1 MPGPL
6 DGIRIID
13 FTTMIAGPYG
23 TMILADQ
30 GADVIKVE
38 APARSDHARRAGY
51 GQRHFTAAFVNNN
64 RNKRSISV
72 DAKSPAG
79 RQVVLDLARSA
90 DVFVQNYRP
99 GVMARLGL
107 DYDDLRA
114 VKPDLIYVSMS
125 GWGERGP
132 YAGKPVYDP
141 IIQALSGLASVQAGS
156 DHDRP
161 RLIRTVLPDK
171 LTGVTAAQAVSAALF
186 SRERTGVGQHIRLS
200 MLDSVVAFLW
210 STDMGSQTFVG
221 KEVDVA
227 HAATFIDLIYE
238 TASGYISVSVMA
250 NDQWQGLCHA
260 VGHPEW
266 LDDERFKTPSG
277 RDRHANERLEM
288 TQEALLEKTAEE
300 WLEVLEAAG
309 VPCAPVLTRA
319 EMIRH
324 AQVQASGIV
333 IETDH
338 PHAGRLR
345 QARNAARFAVTTPEI
360 RHGAPHLGEHTMD
373 ILADL
378 GYGEDRRGRC
388 SRTGSLAPLDRV
400 ETPSFVPQ
408 RVREFLD
415 HEAVGQH
422 HARLGR
428 GVGREGVQEAH
439 VR

>member
-6 DGIRIID
+6 DGVRIID

-64 RNKRSISV
+64 RNKRSISL
-72 DAKSPAG
+72 DAKSPEG
-79 RQVVLDLARSA
+79 RQVVLDLARTA

-107 DYDDLRA
+107 DYDDLRT
-114 VKPDLIYVSMS
+114 VNPDLIYVSMS
-125 GWGERGP
+125 GWGEHGP
-132 YAGKPVYDP
+132 YAHKPVYDP

-250 NDQWQGLCHA
+250 NDQWRGLCHA
-260 VGHPEW
+260 LGRPEW
-266 LDDERFKTPSG
+266 LDDERFKTPAG
-277 RDRHANERLEM
+277 RDRHANERLEL
-288 TQEALLEKTAEE
+288 TQQALLAKTAEE
-300 WLEVLEAAG
+300 WLEILEAAG

-319 EMIRH
+319 EMVRH
-324 AQVQASGIV
+324 AQVEASGIV
-333 IETDH
+333 VETEH

-345 QARNAARFAVTTPEI
+345 QARNAARFAVTVPEI
-360 RHGAPHLGEHTMD
+360 RRGAPHLGEHTMD
-373 ILADL
+373 ILDDL
-378 GYGEDRRGRC
+378 GYEEDRRQAL
-388 SRTGSLAPLDRV
+388 LANGIVSAP
-400 ETPSFVPQ
+400 
-408 RVREFLD
+408 
-415 HEAVGQH
+415 
-422 HARLGR
+422 
-428 GVGREGVQEAH
+428 
-439 VR
+439 

>member
-1 MPGPL
+1 MTGPL
-6 DGIRIID
+6 NGVRIID

-30 GADVIKVE
+30 GADVVKVE

-79 RQVVLDLARSA
+79 RQVVLDLARTA

-132 YAGKPVYDP
+132 YAHKPVYDP
-141 IIQALSGLASVQAGS
+141 IIQALSGLASVQAGA

-250 NDQWQGLCHA
+250 NDQWHGLCHA
-260 VGHPEW
+260 LGHPEW
-266 LDDERFKTPSG
+266 LDDERFETPTG
-277 RDRHANERLEM
+277 RDRHANERLEL

-319 EMIRH
+319 EMVRH
-324 AQVQASGIV
+324 AQVEASGIV
-333 IETDH
+333 VETDH

-345 QARNAARFAVTTPEI
+345 QARNAARFAVTVPEI
-360 RHGAPHLGEHTMD
+360 RHGAPHLGEHTMEV
-373 ILADL
+373 LSEL
-378 GYGEDRRGRC
+378 GYGEDRRQAL
-388 SRTGSLAPLDRV
+388 LANGIVSAPDRPT
-400 ETPSFVPQ
+400 E
-408 RVREFLD
+408 
-415 HEAVGQH
+415 
-422 HARLGR
+422 
-428 GVGREGVQEAH
+428 
-439 VR
+439 

>member
-1 MPGPL
+1 
-6 DGIRIID
+6 
-13 FTTMIAGPYG
+13 MIAGPYG

-72 DAKSPAG
+72 DAKSPQG
-79 RQVVLDLARSA
+79 RQVVLDLAGTA

-114 VKPDLIYVSMS
+114 VKPDLVYVSMS

-132 YAGKPVYDP
+132 YAHKPVYDP

-156 DHDRP
+156 DHGRP

-186 SRERTGVGQHIRLS
+186 SRERTGVGQHVQLS
-200 MLDSVVAFLW
+200 MLDAVVAFLW

-250 NDQWQGLCHA
+250 NDQWQGLCRA

-266 LDDERFKTPSG
+266 LDDERFKTPAR
-277 RDRHANERLEM
+277 RDRHANERLEL
-288 TQEALLEKTAEE
+288 TQEALLAKSAEE
-300 WLEVLEAAG
+300 WLEILEAAG

-319 EMIRH
+319 EMVRH
-324 AQVQASGIV
+324 AQVEASGIV

-345 QARNAARFAVTTPEI
+345 QARNAARFAATVPEI
-360 RHGAPHLGEHTMD
+360 RYGAPHLGEHTMD
-373 ILADL
+373 ILEDL
-378 GYGEDRRGRC
+378 GYGPDQRQAL
-388 SRTGSLAPLDRV
+388 LANGIV
-400 ETPSFVPQ
+400 S
-408 RVREFLD
+408 
-415 HEAVGQH
+415 A
-422 HARLGR
+422 
-428 GVGREGVQEAH
+428 
-439 VR
+439 

>member
-1 MPGPL
+1 
-6 DGIRIID
+6 
-13 FTTMIAGPYG
+13 
-23 TMILADQ
+23 
-30 GADVIKVE
+30 
-38 APARSDHARRAGY
+38 
-51 GQRHFTAAFVNNN
+51 
-64 RNKRSISV
+64 
-72 DAKSPAG
+72 
-79 RQVVLDLARSA
+79 
-90 DVFVQNYRP
+90 
-99 GVMARLGL
+99 MARLGL

-171 LTGVTAAQAVSAALF
+171 LTGITAAQAVSAALF

-266 LDDERFKTPSG
+266 LDDERFKTPAG

-300 WLEVLEAAG
+300 WLDVLEAAG

-319 EMIRH
+319 EMVRH
-324 AQVQASGIV
+324 AQVEASGVV

-378 GYGEDRRGRC
+378 GYGEDRREAL
-388 SRTGSLAPLDRV
+388 LANGV
-400 ETPSFVPQ
+400 VSVP
-408 RVREFLD
+408 
-415 HEAVGQH
+415 
-422 HARLGR
+422 
-428 GVGREGVQEAH
+428 
-439 VR
+439 